1 MSDVIYDTPIYHGPD
16 RPRESHDLARQQ
28 AIRQLE
34 RKRRFRVSTVLSA
47 IGMAIL
53 VVVWAV
59 AEYHNAGG
67 WPVHG
72 FSQSSGIHEVW
83 NFWIVYPFGAW
94 LLVVA
99 IHAWLVYENTLISE
113 SEINREI
120 DRQRGTRRGVR

>member
-1 MSDVIYDTPIYHGPD
+1 MSDVIRDTPIYHGPD
-16 RPRESHDLARQQ
+16 RPPGRHDLARQQ

-34 RKRRFRVSTVLSA
+34 RKRRFQASTVLSA
-47 IGMAIL
+47 TAMAIL

-59 AEYHNAGG
+59 TEYRNAGG

-83 NFWIVYPFGAW
+83 NFWIVYPLGAW

-99 IHAWLVYENTLISE
+99 IHAWLVYRNTLISE
-113 SEINREI
+113 SQISREI
-120 DRQRGTRRGVR
+120 ERQHGTRR

>member
-1 MSDVIYDTPIYHGPD
+1 MSDVIHDTPIYHGPD
-16 RPRESHDLARQQ
+16 RSPESHDLARQQ

-34 RKRRFRVSTVLSA
+34 RKRRFQVSTVLSA

-59 AEYHNAGG
+59 TEYHNAGG

-83 NFWIVYPFGAW
+83 NLWIVYPLGAW

-99 IHAWLVYENTLISE
+99 IHVWLVYGNTLISE

-120 DRQRGTRRGVR
+120 ERQRGTRR